1 MKFPELEPY
10 GCTIPSGG
18 KLTGIEINEQV
29 KSGGIIIEPY
39 TTKQLNPNSYNL
51 RLANTLK
58 TYVYDECIDSHKEN
72 KTIEFI
78 IPEEGIILLPNRLYL
93 GRTIERVATDLFIPS
108 INGRSSGGRLGLSI
122 HICAGFGDIGFDG
135 TWTLEITVTEPL
147 RIYAGDEIAQ
157 VCFDTA
163 CGDTTYLY
171 RGRYQNQHDV
181 TASKFEEEKKYSAD
195 EAIERYNLKTA
206 VYRLY
211 NQHGSF
217 EFTSK
222 GYNLKHADFSF
233 DLYPGEYLDDDEN
246 IREIEGH
253 NIIGKRYFVNS
264 KNSKEKEYVYV
275 RR

>member
-1 MKFPELEPY
+1 MKFPELKPY
-10 GCTIPSGG
+10 VASIPVGG

-72 KTIEFI
+72 KTVEFI

-93 GRTIERVATDLFIPS
+93 GRTVERVATDKFIPS

-135 TWTLEITVTEPL
+135 TWTLEITVAEPL

-195 EAIERYNLKTA
+195 EAIERYRLKMA

-211 NQHGSF
+211 NQYGSF
-217 EFTSK
+217 EFSGK
-222 GYNLKHADFSF
+222 GYNSKQADFSF
-233 DLYPGEYLDDDEN
+233 ELYPGEYLDNDDH
-246 IREIEGH
+246 IYSAEGRQL
-253 NIIGKRYFVNS
+253 GKRYLVSTADF
-264 KNSKEKEYVYV
+264 KGKEYVYV